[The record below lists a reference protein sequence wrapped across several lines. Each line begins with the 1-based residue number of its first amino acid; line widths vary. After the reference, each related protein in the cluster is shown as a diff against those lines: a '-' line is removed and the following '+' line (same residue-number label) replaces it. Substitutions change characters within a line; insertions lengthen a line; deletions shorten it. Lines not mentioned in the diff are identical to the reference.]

1 MRELRGI
8 WGSFGD
14 VEVVEVVLPQGTG
27 HNIPYPKPHHL
38 PFNTNYPP
46 KTSLNPQNPHQ
57 KPHQIPTN
65 IPIPP
70 KNPTS
75 IKPYN

>member
-1 MRELRGI
+1 MRGI

-14 VEVVEVVLPQGTG
+14 VEVVEVVLPQGTEYKTT
-27 HNIPYPKPHHL
+27 YPKPHHL

-65 IPIPP
+65 PPIPP

-75 IKPYN
+75 IKPPN